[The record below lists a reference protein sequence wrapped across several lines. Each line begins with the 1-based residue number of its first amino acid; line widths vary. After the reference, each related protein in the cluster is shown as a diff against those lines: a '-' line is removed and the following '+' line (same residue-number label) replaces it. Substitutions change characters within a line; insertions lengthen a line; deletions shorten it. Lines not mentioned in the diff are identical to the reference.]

1 MAGGFELIEHT
12 ADLGVVGR
20 GDTLAEALEWAATGM
35 LGFMADLDR
44 VEQCETVRLSIVA
57 PDREALAVD
66 WLNELLYRFEADGFL
81 PSRFEVTVN
90 DEGTSL
96 DATCVGEIISP
107 GTPGVRAA
115 VKAATYHQ
123 VEVSQNGEW
132 RVRVFL
138 DI

>member
-1 MAGGFELIEHT
+1 MGSFELIEHT

-44 VEQCETVRLSIVA
+44 VEERETVQLSIVSS
-57 PDREALAVD
+57 DREALAVD

-81 PSRFEVTVN
+81 PRRFEVTVN
-90 DEGTSL
+90 DDGTSL
-96 DATCVGEIISP
+96 DARCVGETVAP
-107 GTPGVRAA
+107 GAQEIRAA
-115 VKAATYHQ
+115 VKAATYHS
-123 VEVSQNGEW
+123 VEVAENGGEW
-132 RVRVFL
+132 RVRVYL